1 MGKTQAELAFE
12 TADLT
17 LFETIGAWPHGPPGV
32 HLGAI
37 RPNTYIDATRGRS
50 IPQEFIAYHVVPV
63 VKKEKPLQDT
73 FAETLCYNIMLG
85 EVILPLVASMYV
97 LGPLEQRADAAVVG
111 IEDAVVD
118 LGHVAAGVDLD
129 LSHAD

>member
-1 MGKTQAELAFE
+1 MNGLETRKQAKSEQVAKRKSDLAFYVD
-12 TADLT
+12 TCK
-17 LFETIGAWPHGPPGV
+17 
-32 HLGAI
+32 
-37 RPNTYIDATRGRS
+37 PNIYIDATRGRS

-97 LGPLEQRADAAVVG
+97 
-111 IEDAVVD
+111 
-118 LGHVAAGVDLD
+118 
-129 LSHAD
+129 